1 MRLRS
6 LKSKILLAV
15 SVLVTAGGLLI
26 ALMVTQRYGAAL
38 EKAME
43 GQAENLAHAVALDA
57 TDKILINDL
66 VALQRMLD
74 QQLRSHPGLGYLLVL
89 REGRVLAHTFDQG
102 VPRELLG
109 ANEITAPHQPGF
121 RRVVSQTG
129 AHYLDV
135 AWPIFEGKAGTL
147 RLGFS
152 EDHYRSQ
159 VTRLWLEMGGF
170 TLGVL
175 FIALALSL
183 VFVRRITRP
192 LADLVQA
199 TQKIDR
205 GEAHV
210 QVAVKGQ
217 DEIAALAA
225 SFNQMVSRQEEYT
238 RRLEDQAMELERA
251 YGQTKTACRIVR
263 EISALQTLDE
273 MGGFLLTKLQ
283 DTLGCG
289 QMLLLL
295 FNAAKDTRFVL
306 SRQGA
311 RDLKDPVSSRL
322 PGQPWK
328 AWIRPRC
335 AGGNPLNRR

>member
-15 SVLVTAGGLLI
+15 SLLVTAGGLLI
-26 ALMVTQRYGAAL
+26 ALVVTQRYGAAL

-74 QQLRSHPGLGYLLVL
+74 QQLRSHSGLGYLLVL

-109 ANEITAPHQPGF
+109 ANEIISPHQPGF

-129 AHYLDV
+129 ARYLDV
-135 AWPIFEGKAGTL
+135 AWPIFEGKAGAL

-205 GEAHV
+205 G
-210 QVAVKGQ
+210 
-217 DEIAALAA
+217 
-225 SFNQMVSRQEEYT
+225 
-238 RRLEDQAMELERA
+238 
-251 YGQTKTACRIVR
+251 
-263 EISALQTLDE
+263 
-273 MGGFLLTKLQ
+273 
-283 DTLGCG
+283 
-289 QMLLLL
+289 
-295 FNAAKDTRFVL
+295 
-306 SRQGA
+306 
-311 RDLKDPVSSRL
+311 
-322 PGQPWK
+322 
-328 AWIRPRC
+328 
-335 AGGNPLNRR
+335 